1 VPADLRFDPERLA
14 DVCRRYGIARLD
26 VFGSV
31 ARGDERPES
40 DLDVLY
46 TLEPGRHLTSNI
58 ELLADE
64 LAEVFGRS
72 VDLVSRRGLHPAIRN
87 RVEQEAAA
95 LYAA

>member
-1 VPADLRFDPERLA
+1 MPGDLRFDPERLA

-31 ARGDERPES
+31 ARGDERPGS

-46 TLEPGRHLTSNI
+46 VLEPGRHLTWNI

-64 LAEVFGRS
+64 LTAVFGRK
-72 VDLVSRRGLHPAIRN
+72 VDLVSRRGLHPAIRDH
-87 RVEQEAAA
+87 VEREAAA